1 MLFAI
6 IISAIAL
13 LLSVALHLFNISV
26 VADKFVGKLSKVWT
40 KTQAV
45 VFIAICS
52 QLLLAVIFALA
63 YATGLTLELGGFK
76 QPAAAVDIFYFSL
89 TTITTLG
96 LGSIEPTGHL
106 RMLAGV
112 ESATGFLLISC
123 SASKVFMTMSGTC
136 EKPAT

>member
-63 YATGLTLELGGFK
+63 YAC
-76 QPAAAVDIFYFSL
+76 
-89 TTITTLG
+89 
-96 LGSIEPTGHL
+96 
-106 RMLAGV
+106 
-112 ESATGFLLISC
+112 LLYTSP
-123 SASKVFMTMSGTC
+123 S
-136 EKPAT
+136 PRD

>member
-52 QLLLAVIFALA
+52 NDCNIDCCDVYHDVSEHVRNIACMVQ
-63 YATGLTLELGGFK
+63 
-76 QPAAAVDIFYFSL
+76 
-89 TTITTLG
+89 
-96 LGSIEPTGHL
+96 
-106 RMLAGV
+106 
-112 ESATGFLLISC
+112 
-123 SASKVFMTMSGTC
+123 
-136 EKPAT
+136 

>member
-1 MLFAI
+1 MITAI
-6 IISAIAL
+6 IISALTL
-13 LLSVALHLFNISV
+13 LMSVALHVFNISV
-26 VADKFVGKLSKVWT
+26 VADGAIRKLDKVWI
-40 KTQAV
+40 KTQVV

-52 QLLLAVIFALA
+52 QLLLAIIFAMA
-63 YATGLTLELGGFK
+63 YEIGLGLELGGFK
-76 QPAAAVDIFYFSL
+76 QPATTVDIFYFSL

-123 SASKVFMTMSGTC
+123 SASKVFRLM
-136 EKPAT
+136 